1 MPFKTPYGKHYH
13 TVYGCHGA
21 TESCS
26 TAGLSP
32 CSDCCGR
39 DGLPKSDVTGGGSG
53 AAGIA
58 GVPQE
63 AITGEMLANEFGQD
77 YDESATELDNAASF
91 IRLMS
96 SAEDRERAA
105 RAVAVGMAERDFEQR
120 VMQDVDLIEGEV
132 AMPDDVEAI
141 EAIVRMETEDAIRT
155 AYREQARLRQELGT
169 DALDPD
175 SGPLTDEAHYQLTQ
189 AVADRLEEKGVVPWL
204 SPSIRE
210 RISNALDTPVSR
222 TLAEAF
228 DGACTA
234 LEFRRGILPDE
245 MPVATMATEIG
256 SGAIQAGGQDAPEV
270 SVLDEDDGI
279 QRFDRISAVNGDL
292 RPTDYGDG
300 FDVGDVV
307 TYNSGYSMIL
317 PHFAFVV
324 RRTPKMIETIDL
336 PTVDTSTDGYGQMG
350 YKRPVGIIDL
360 SLGYPTKKSRMR
372 KGGSFSIDGHWTHP
386 WEGDSKHYDYMD

>member
-1 MPFKTPYGKHYH
+1 M
-13 TVYGCHGA
+13 
-21 TESCS
+21 
-26 TAGLSP
+26 
-32 CSDCCGR
+32 
-39 DGLPKSDVTGGGSG
+39 TGGGSG

-58 GVPQE
+58 GVPQD

-77 YDESATELDNAASF
+77 YDENAAELDNAANF
-91 IRLMS
+91 IKLMS
-96 SAEDRERAA
+96 SSEDRAKAA
-105 RAVAVGMAERDFEQR
+105 RAVAVGMAERDFEQQ
-120 VMQDVDLIEGEV
+120 VMRDVDLIEGEI
-132 AMPDDVEAI
+132 AMPEDVEAI
-141 EAIVRMETEDAIRT
+141 EAMVRVETEDAIRT
-155 AYREQARLRQELGT
+155 AYQEQERLQKELGT
-169 DALDPD
+169 NAFDPKL
-175 SGPLTDEAHYQLTQ
+175 GPLTGEGYYWLTQ

-204 SPSIRE
+204 SPSMRE

-222 TLAEAF
+222 PLAEAF

-245 MPVATMATEIG
+245 MPVATMTTEIG
-256 SGAIQAGGQDAPEV
+256 SEAIRSGGQDAPEV
-270 SVLDEDDGI
+270 SVLDRDDGM
-279 QRFDRISAVNGDL
+279 QHFDKISAVNGNL
-292 RPTDYGDG
+292 KPTDYGDG

-350 YKRPVGIIDL
+350 YKRPVGVIDL

-386 WEGDSKHYDYMD
+386 WEGDSKQYDYMD